1 MLCHAGTR
9 YDDVVDKNFMNKAR
23 AKIGAGSKHPTYEAF
38 IINFPLASHA
48 CTVCAERSCLIVTL
62 SGVALETVCALYRLF
77 IMSVK
82 AAVTQVAKKIDWEAI
97 AKIVVTDEGKR
108 ELTSLRRT
116 YDEVNQ
122 TLESKMNVVR
132 NRDG

>member
-1 MLCHAGTR
+1 M
-9 YDDVVDKNFMNKAR
+9 
-23 AKIGAGSKHPTYEAF
+23 
-38 IINFPLASHA
+38 
-48 CTVCAERSCLIVTL
+48 
-62 SGVALETVCALYRLF
+62 ETVSALYRLF

-116 YDEVNQ
+116 YDEVNS

-132 NRDG
+132 KRDGSAHL

>member
-1 MLCHAGTR
+1 
-9 YDDVVDKNFMNKAR
+9 
-23 AKIGAGSKHPTYEAF
+23 
-38 IINFPLASHA
+38 
-48 CTVCAERSCLIVTL
+48 
-62 SGVALETVCALYRLF
+62 
-77 IMSVK
+77 MSVK

-116 YDEVNQ
+116 YDEVNS

-132 NRDG
+132 KRDGSAHL